1 MTRPALSR
9 LARPRRAVSQPA
21 TTGLR
26 STLAAAA
33 AAAAAVGS
41 GMAVAWVTAGSA
53 GVLAGMAVLLAVGNG
68 YAKAYSP

>member
-26 STLAAAA
+26 STL

>member
-26 STLAAAA
+26 STLAA